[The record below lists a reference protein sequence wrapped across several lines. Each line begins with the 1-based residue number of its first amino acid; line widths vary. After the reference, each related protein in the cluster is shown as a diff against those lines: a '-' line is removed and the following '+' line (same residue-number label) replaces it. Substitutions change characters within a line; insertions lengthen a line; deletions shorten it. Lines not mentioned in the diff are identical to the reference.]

1 MLFSVLLLCGALF
14 SCGHEEVVVVDS
26 VPPAPP
32 EMISSFDPKSI
43 VLIEEL
49 HEKAVQEPTNLKARL
64 ELAMVYHAHALWAQ
78 ANEAY
83 RQAIEMDSKNAFF
96 HHLRSLVQIAQDD
109 LPASMESIWRVI
121 ELDPGY
127 APAQY
132 LLALKLRDSGDL
144 EQAAEVAE
152 NALRVAEAS
161 AKQQAGNQIA
171 IDILQSA
178 RLIYALIF
186 LDQGEPRLAAIQA
199 KYAIE
204 TDANNRYARF
214 IYGTAM
220 RQLGEGEVGNRFVQL
235 GQGAKPEWVDP
246 WNNELYR
253 FQVGDQVELIRANK
267 LISQGRAQEALA
279 MLLKQHDENPEDA
292 AVLVALSMAYKRLG
306 ENDLAYRLG
315 HKVIKLDPNNFEARV
330 VLAGICQKKLAL
342 ADPSDRSEIFDEG
355 LQHAHLAIELRPT
368 TAVGYAINA
377 DILFTSGQ
385 YGEAAE
391 QYREAARLDEKGRGL
406 YRQAGVSF
414 LKGQRWE
421 EALELLQQVAILYPQ
436 DVNVLAELAEAQI
449 GAGYFNLA
457 QQTLAQIEGI
467 DPSSPRLIQLR
478 ALMEQLNQ

>member
-1 MLFSVLLLCGALF
+1 MLLLCSALY
-14 SCGHEEVVVVDS
+14 SCGHDEVVVVDS
-26 VPPAPP
+26 VPPSPP
-32 EMISSFDPKSI
+32 ESISSFDPKSM

-49 HEKAVQEPTNLKARL
+49 HAKSVQEPSNLKARL
-64 ELAMVYHAHALWAQ
+64 ELAMVYHAHALWPQ

-83 RQAIEMDSKNAFF
+83 QQAIELDLKNAFV
-96 HHLRSLVQIAQDD
+96 HHLRSLVQVAQDD
-109 LPASMESIWRVI
+109 LPAGMESMRRVI
-121 ELDPGY
+121 ELEPGY

-144 EQAAEVAE
+144 EQAAEFATS
-152 NALRVAEAS
+152 ALRVAEAS
-161 AKQQAGNQIA
+161 VNQQAENQTA

-204 TDANNRYARF
+204 TDVSNRYARF

-220 RQLGEGEVGNRFVQL
+220 RQLGEGELGNRFIQL
-235 GQGAKPEWVDP
+235 GQGAKPEWIDP

-253 FQVGDQVELIRANK
+253 FQVGYQVDLIRANK

-279 MLLKQHDENPEDA
+279 TLLRQHDENPEDV
-292 AVLVALSMAYKRLG
+292 AVLVALSMAYKSLG

-342 ADPSDRSEIFDEG
+342 ADPGDGSEIFDEG
-355 LQHAHLAIELRPT
+355 LQHAHLAIELHPT
-368 TAVGYAINA
+368 TAIGYAINA
-377 DILFTSGQ
+377 DILFTKGQ

-391 QYREAARLDEKGRGL
+391 LYREAARLDEKGRGL

-421 EALELLQQVAILYPQ
+421 EALELLQQVAILYPR
-436 DVNVLAELAEAQI
+436 DVKVLAELAEAQI
-449 GAGYFNLA
+449 GAGYLDLA
-457 QQTLAQIEGI
+457 QQTLAQIDAV
-467 DPSSPRLIQLR
+467 DPSSPLASQLR
-478 ALMEQLNQ
+478 ASMKQLDQ